1 MHLSWLPEP
10 RDWSGDLAA
19 LGAPDAPWEAF
30 VRLAGTRLD
39 ALRTNQLDRVLQKRL
54 ADPAESLGPPPVK
67 LAVLASATVSHL
79 LPAIRIGALR
89 RGMRI
94 AIYEAPYGAY
104 LQDVLD
110 ETSGLHAFRPDEI
123 LFAFDTPHVTG
134 GIDPASDRASAEAA
148 RAAALAGMRD
158 LWRQARARF
167 RCPIL
172 QQTLLPTALPLLGA
186 NEHACPGSRARATTL
201 LNAEI
206 REAGAEDGV
215 DVFALDAMALHY
227 GLPTLHDPVWWLR
240 AKHAVSAAAA
250 PLYGDRL
257 ARLLAARR
265 GLSRKC
271 LVLDLDN
278 TLWGGV
284 IGDDGLGGIVLGQGS
299 AEGEAHLALQ
309 AYARDLAARGVI
321 LAVVSKND
329 EANAL
334 EAFAHHPEMLLR
346 RADIAAFLANWD
358 DKAQNLR
365 RVAATLNIGLES
377 LVFVD
382 DNPFERE
389 LVRAELPMV
398 AVPELP
404 EDPSGYAPCLAE
416 AGYFEALAVTNEDR
430 ARGRHY
436 AAQAVHRSALA
447 EAADLPAYLAGL
459 EMRLVAAPFD
469 RIGLARIVQLTNKT
483 NQFNLTTRRTT
494 EDETLALMADG
505 AVLCRQFR
513 LVDRLADNGMIGLVV
528 ARLADTG
535 DCVIESWLMSCR
547 VLGRGVEAAMLA
559 VVAQAAARMGAR
571 RLIGLYRP
579 SPKNGMVEAHYGRL
593 GFTRLDTLEDG
604 CDRHGLDLSACVAD
618 PGPIRI
624 EGA

>member
-10 RDWSGDLAA
+10 RDWAGALAS

-39 ALRTNQLDRVLQKRL
+39 ALRTNQLDRALQKRL
-54 ADPAESLGPPPVK
+54 AHAAESFGPPPVK
-67 LAVLASATVSHL
+67 LAVLASSTVSHL
-79 LPAIRIGALR
+79 LPAIRVGALR
-89 RGMRI
+89 RGLRLET
-94 AIYEAPYGAY
+94 YEGPYGSY

-110 ETSGLHAFRPDEI
+110 DASGLHAFRPDEI
-123 LFAFDTPHVTG
+123 LFAFDTAHVTR
-134 GIDPASDRASAEAA
+134 GINPTADGASADGA

-186 NEHACPGSRARATTL
+186 NEHALAGSRAWATML

-206 REAGAEDGV
+206 REAAPEEGV
-215 DVFALDAMALHY
+215 DVFALDDMALRY
-227 GLPTLHDPVWWLR
+227 GLSALHDPVWWLR
-240 AKHAVSAAAA
+240 AKHEVSAAAA
-250 PLYGDRL
+250 PIYGDRL
-257 ARLLAARR
+257 ARLLAARK

-278 TLWGGV
+278 TVWGGV
-284 IGDDGLGGIVLGQGS
+284 IGDDGLAGIVLGQGS
-299 AEGEAHLALQ
+299 AEGEAYLSLQ

-334 EAFAHHPEMLLR
+334 EAFEHHPEMLLR
-346 RADIAAFLANWD
+346 RGDIAVFLANWD

-404 EDPSGYAPCLAE
+404 DDPSGYAPCLAE
-416 AGYFEALAVTNEDR
+416 AGYFEALAVTDEDR

-459 EMRLVAAPFD
+459 DMRLVAAPFD

-494 EDETLALMADG
+494 EDATLALMADG
-505 AVLCRQFR
+505 DVLCRQFR
-513 LVDRLADNGMIGLVV
+513 LIDRLADNGMIGLVV
-528 ARLADTG
+528 GRLTGTG

-547 VLGRGVEAAMLA
+547 VLGRGVEAAMLS
-559 VVAQAAARMGAR
+559 VLVQAASERGAQ
-571 RLIGLYRP
+571 RLIGLYGP
-579 SPKNGMVEAHYGRL
+579 SAKNGMVRGHYGRL
-593 GFTRLDTLEDG
+593 GFTLLDTDEDG
-604 CDRHGLDLSACVAD
+604 GTRHGLDLSAYVPS
-618 PGPIRI
+618 PGPIHI
-624 EGA
+624 EGV

>member
-10 RDWSGDLAA
+10 RDWTRNLAA
-19 LGAPDAPWEAF
+19 LGAPDAPWAAF
-30 VRLAGTRLD
+30 VRLAETRLD
-39 ALRTNQLDRVLQKRL
+39 ALKTNQLDRALQKRL
-54 ADPAESLGPPPVK
+54 AHASEGFGPPPMR
-67 LAVLASATVSHL
+67 LAVLASSTVSHL
-79 LPAIRIGALR
+79 LPAIRVGALR
-89 RGMRI
+89 RGIRL
-94 AIYEAPYGAY
+94 ATYEAPYGSY

-110 ETSGLHAFRPDEI
+110 EASGLHAFRPDEI
-123 LFAFDTPHVTG
+123 LFAFDTPHVTR
-134 GIDPASDRASAEAA
+134 GIDPTSDAASAGAA
-148 RAAALAGMRD
+148 RAAALAAMRD
-158 LWRQARARF
+158 LWRQARTRF

-186 NEHACPGSRARATTL
+186 NEHALPGSRARATVL

-206 REAGAEDGV
+206 REAAVEDGV
-215 DVFALDAMALHY
+215 EVFALDDMAARY
-227 GLPTLHDPVWWLR
+227 GVAALHDPVWWLR

-250 PLYGDRL
+250 PIYGDRL
-257 ARLLAARR
+257 SRLLAARK

-284 IGDDGLGGIVLGQGS
+284 VGDDGLAGLALGQGS
-299 AEGEAHLALQ
+299 AEGEAYLSLQ
-309 AYARDLAARGVI
+309 AHARDLAARGVI

-329 EANAL
+329 EANAF
-334 EAFAHHPEMLLR
+334 EVFERHPEMLLR
-346 RADIAAFLANWD
+346 RGDIAVFLANWD
-358 DKAQNLR
+358 DKARNLR

-416 AGYFEALAVTNEDR
+416 AGYFEALAVTDEDR

-436 AAQAVHRSALA
+436 AAHAVHRSALA
-447 EAADLPAYLAGL
+447 DAADLPAYLAGL
-459 EMRLVAAPFD
+459 DMRLVAAPFD

-505 AVLCRQFR
+505 DVLCRQFR

-528 ARLADTG
+528 GRLTGTG

-559 VVAQAAARMGAR
+559 VVAQAAAGMGAN

-579 SPKNGMVEAHYGRL
+579 SAKNGMVQGHYAGL
-593 GFTRLDTLEDG
+593 GFAQLGSDADG
-604 CDRHGLDLSACVAD
+604 ITRHGLDLSAYVPQ
-618 PGPIRI
+618 PGSIRI
-624 EGA
+624 ENL